1 MTKME
6 YAKYTLEGISQARQ
20 ELADAA
26 ARGESKV
33 LVIQPILDR
42 LTSMYAQ
49 LDVARIAQALPSEKK
64 VSHLR
69 LVKNDDFLEVEVKK
83 AA

>member
-6 YAKYTLEGISQARQ
+6 YTKIILDGISRARQ
-20 ELADAA
+20 ELALAA
-26 ARGESKV
+26 ASNESKV
-33 LVIQPILDR
+33 LVIQPIMDR
-42 LTSMYAQ
+42 LASMYAQ
-49 LDVARIAQALPSEKK
+49 LDVSAIAQALPSEVK

-69 LVKNDDFLEVEVKK
+69 LVKDDTKK